1 MVILRGAVL
10 MPPANLMEWNLD
22 GNGGAGNRWLRA
34 APVIRLRPMSLSARI
49 DEDIKA
55 AMKAKEADKLGALR
69 MLKSSLKYA
78 VIEKGA
84 ASEAALADADVITVV
99 RKRIKQCQ
107 DAIEGFAKGGRDE
120 QAAKEK
126 AELVLL
132 EAYLPAA
139 LSADELSA
147 LVREAIAETGATG
160 QAQMGAVM
168 KVVMAKAAG
177 RTDGKA
183 VNAEVLK
190 QLG

>member
-1 MVILRGAVL
+1 
-10 MPPANLMEWNLD
+10 
-22 GNGGAGNRWLRA
+22 
-34 APVIRLRPMSLSARI
+34 MSLTAKI
-49 DEDIKA
+49 DQDIKE
-55 AMKAKEADKLGALR
+55 AMKAKQADRLGGLR

-84 ASEAALADADVITVV
+84 ASEADLADTDVITVI

-107 DAIEGFAKGGRDE
+107 DAVEGFVKGGREE

-126 AELVLL
+126 AEIALL

-139 LSADELSA
+139 LSADELA
-147 LVREAIAETGATG
+147 AIVRDAIAETGATG
-160 QAQMGAVM
+160 KAQMGAVM
-168 KVVMAKAAG
+168 KVVMAKAGG

-183 VNAEVLK
+183 VNAEVQK

>member
-1 MVILRGAVL
+1 M
-10 MPPANLMEWNLD
+10 
-22 GNGGAGNRWLRA
+22 RA
-34 APVIRLRPMSLSARI
+34 K
-49 DEDIKA
+49 DT
-55 AMKAKEADKLGALR
+55 DKLGALR

-84 ASEAALADADVITVV
+84 SSEGDLSEAEVISVV

-107 DAIEGFAKGGRDE
+107 DAVEGFEKGGRPE

-126 AELVLL
+126 AELTKL

-139 LSADELSA
+139 LSAEELAA
-147 LVREAIAETGATG
+147 LVRDAIAATGATG
-160 QAQMGAVM
+160 KAQMGAVM
-168 KVVMAKAAG
+168 KIVMAKAGG

-183 VNAEVLK
+183 VNAEVQK

>member
-1 MVILRGAVL
+1 
-10 MPPANLMEWNLD
+10 
-22 GNGGAGNRWLRA
+22 
-34 APVIRLRPMSLSARI
+34 MSLTARI

-84 ASEAALADADVITVV
+84 ANEAALSDADVVSVV

-107 DAIEGFAKGGRDE
+107 DAIEGFVRGGRAE
-120 QAAKEK
+120 QADKEK
-126 AELVLL
+126 AEVALL

-139 LSADELSA
+139 LPADELAS
-147 LVREAIAETGATG
+147 LVRAAIAETGAMG
-160 QAQMGAVM
+160 KAQMGAVM
-168 KVVMAKAAG
+168 KVVMAKASG
-177 RTDGKA
+177 RAEGKA

>member
-1 MVILRGAVL
+1 M
-10 MPPANLMEWNLD
+10 
-22 GNGGAGNRWLRA
+22 GNGGRGNGSPLAGSAFNLPA
-34 APVIRLRPMSLSARI
+34 MSLTARI

-84 ASEAALADADVITVV
+84 SNETGLTDADVITVI

-107 DAIEGFAKGGRDE
+107 DAIEGFVQGGRAE
-120 QAAKEK
+120 QADKEK
-126 AELVLL
+126 AEVALL

-139 LSADELSA
+139 LSADELAA
-147 LVREAIAETGATG
+147 LVRGAIAETGATG
-160 QAQMGAVM
+160 KAQMGAVM
-168 KVVMAKAAG
+168 KAVMAKAAG
-177 RTDGKA
+177 CVDGKT

>member
-1 MVILRGAVL
+1 
-10 MPPANLMEWNLD
+10 
-22 GNGGAGNRWLRA
+22 
-34 APVIRLRPMSLSARI
+34 MSLTARI

-84 ASEAALADADVITVV
+84 ANEAALSDADVVSVV

-107 DAIEGFAKGGRDE
+107 DAIEGFVRGGRAE
-120 QAAKEK
+120 QADKEK
-126 AELVLL
+126 AEVALL

-139 LSADELSA
+139 LPADELAS
-147 LVREAIAETGATG
+147 LVRAAIAETGATG
-160 QAQMGAVM
+160 KAQMGAVM
-168 KVVMAKAAG
+168 KVVMAKASG
-177 RTDGKA
+177 RADGKA

>member
-1 MVILRGAVL
+1 
-10 MPPANLMEWNLD
+10 
-22 GNGGAGNRWLRA
+22 
-34 APVIRLRPMSLSARI
+34 MSLTARI

-84 ASEAALADADVITVV
+84 ADEAALSDADVVSVV

-107 DAIEGFAKGGRDE
+107 DAIEGFVRGGRAE
-120 QAAKEK
+120 QADKEK
-126 AELVLL
+126 AEVALL

-139 LSADELSA
+139 LPADELAS
-147 LVREAIAETGATG
+147 LVRAAIAETGATG
-160 QAQMGAVM
+160 KAQMGAVM
-168 KVVMAKAAG
+168 KVVMAKASG
-177 RTDGKA
+177 RADGKA

>member
-1 MVILRGAVL
+1 MGIFRGAAL
-10 MPPANLMEWNLD
+10 MRFANLVEPSPA
-22 GNGGAGNRWLRA
+22 GNGARGNRSPISRS
-34 APVIRLRPMSLSARI
+34 RLNLPAMSLTARI

-55 AMKAKEADKLGALR
+55 AMKAKETEKLGALR

-84 ASEAALADADVITVV
+84 ANEAALADADVITVI

-107 DAIEGFAKGGRDE
+107 DAVEGFVQGGRAE

-126 AELVLL
+126 AEVALL
-132 EAYLPAA
+132 ESYLPAA
-139 LSADELSA
+139 LTSEELSA
-147 LVREAIAETGATG
+147 LVRDAITETGATG
-160 QAQMGAVM
+160 KAQMGAVM
-168 KVVMAKAAG
+168 KAVMAKAAG
-177 RTDGKA
+177 RVDGKA

>member
-1 MVILRGAVL
+1 
-10 MPPANLMEWNLD
+10 
-22 GNGGAGNRWLRA
+22 
-34 APVIRLRPMSLSARI
+34 MSLTARI

-84 ASEAALADADVITVV
+84 ADEAALSDADVVSVV

-107 DAIEGFAKGGRDE
+107 DAIEGFVRGGRAE
-120 QAAKEK
+120 QADKEK
-126 AELVLL
+126 AEVALL

-139 LSADELSA
+139 LPADELES
-147 LVREAIAETGATG
+147 LVRAAIAETGATG
-160 QAQMGAVM
+160 KAQMGAVM
-168 KVVMAKAAG
+168 KVVMAKASG
-177 RTDGKA
+177 RADGKA

>member
-1 MVILRGAVL
+1 
-10 MPPANLMEWNLD
+10 
-22 GNGGAGNRWLRA
+22 
-34 APVIRLRPMSLSARI
+34 MSLTARI
-49 DEDIKA
+49 DQDIKE
-55 AMKAKEADKLGALR
+55 AMKAKEADRLGALR

-84 ASEAALADADVITVV
+84 AAEADLADNDVITVI

-107 DAIEGFAKGGRDE
+107 DAVEGFVKGGREE

-126 AELVLL
+126 AEIALL
-132 EAYLPAA
+132 EAYLPAS
-139 LSADELSA
+139 LSADELAA
-147 LVREAIAETGATG
+147 LVRDAIAETGATG
-160 QAQMGAVM
+160 KAQMGAVM

-183 VNAEVLK
+183 VNAEVQK

>member
-1 MVILRGAVL
+1 
-10 MPPANLMEWNLD
+10 
-22 GNGGAGNRWLRA
+22 
-34 APVIRLRPMSLSARI
+34 MSLTAKI
-49 DEDIKA
+49 DQDLQD
-55 AMKAKEADKLGALR
+55 AMRAKDTDKLGALR

-84 ASEAALADADVITVV
+84 SSEGDLSEAEVISVV

-107 DAIEGFAKGGRDE
+107 DAVEGFEKGGRPE

-126 AELVLL
+126 AEQTML

-139 LSADELSA
+139 LSAEELAA
-147 LVREAIAETGATG
+147 LVRDAIAATGATG
-160 QAQMGAVM
+160 KAQMGAVM
-168 KVVMAKAAG
+168 KIVMAKAGG

-183 VNAEVLK
+183 VNAEVQK

>member
-1 MVILRGAVL
+1 
-10 MPPANLMEWNLD
+10 
-22 GNGGAGNRWLRA
+22 
-34 APVIRLRPMSLSARI
+34 MSLTAKI
-49 DEDIKA
+49 DEDTKE
-55 AMKAKEADKLGALR
+55 AMKAKQADRLGALR

-84 ASEAALADADVITVV
+84 ASEADLADTDVIAVV

-107 DAIEGFAKGGRDE
+107 DAAEGFVKGGREE

-126 AELVLL
+126 AEIVLL
-132 EAYLPAA
+132 ESYLPAA
-139 LSADELSA
+139 LSADELTV
-147 LVREAIAETGATG
+147 LVREAIAEVGATG
-160 QAQMGAVM
+160 KTQMGAVM

-183 VNAEVLK
+183 VNTEVLK

>member
-1 MVILRGAVL
+1 
-10 MPPANLMEWNLD
+10 
-22 GNGGAGNRWLRA
+22 
-34 APVIRLRPMSLSARI
+34 MSLTAKI
-49 DEDIKA
+49 DQDIKE
-55 AMKAKEADKLGALR
+55 AMKAKQADRLGALR

-84 ASEAALADADVITVV
+84 SSEADLADTDVIAVI

-107 DAIEGFAKGGRDE
+107 DAVEGFVKGGREE

-126 AELVLL
+126 AEIALL

-139 LSADELSA
+139 LSTDELAA
-147 LVREAIAETGATG
+147 LVRDAIAETGATG
-160 QAQMGAVM
+160 KAQMGAVM
-168 KVVMAKAAG
+168 KIVMAKAAG

-183 VNAEVLK
+183 VNAEVQK

>member
-1 MVILRGAVL
+1 MERL
-10 MPPANLMEWNLD
+10 PA
-22 GNGGAGNRWLRA
+22 GNGAAGNRWPRA
-34 APVIRLRPMSLSARI
+34 GVPLKLSPMSLTARI

-84 ASEAALADADVITVV
+84 ANEAALADADVITVI

-107 DAIEGFAKGGRDE
+107 DAVEGFAKGGREE

-126 AELVLL
+126 AEIALL

-139 LSADELSA
+139 LSAEELAA
-147 LVREAIAETGATG
+147 LVRDAIAETGATG
-160 QAQMGAVM
+160 KAQMGAVM

>member
-1 MVILRGAVL
+1 MLILRGGTL
-10 MPPANLMEWNLD
+10 TSGHKLMEAPRRGNAPARNLWP
-22 GNGGAGNRWLRA
+22 RVRRKISL
-34 APVIRLRPMSLSARI
+34 LPMNLTAKI
-49 DEDIKA
+49 DRDIKE
-55 AMKAKEADKLGALR
+55 AMKAKEVDRLGALR

-84 ASEAALADADVITVV
+84 GSEPDLADADVISVI
-99 RKRIKQCQ
+99 RKRVKQCQ
-107 DAIEGFAKGGRDE
+107 DAVDGFIKGGRAE

-126 AELVLL
+126 EEIALL
-132 EAYLPAA
+132 ESYLPASLPA
-139 LSADELSA
+139 EELAA

-160 QAQMGAVM
+160 KAQMGAVM
-168 KVVMAKAAG
+168 KAVMAKAAG

>member
-1 MVILRGAVL
+1 
-10 MPPANLMEWNLD
+10 
-22 GNGGAGNRWLRA
+22 
-34 APVIRLRPMSLSARI
+34 MSLTAKI
-49 DEDIKA
+49 DQDIKE
-55 AMKAKEADKLGALR
+55 AMKAKQADRLGALR

-84 ASEAALADADVITVV
+84 ASEADLGDTDVITVI

-107 DAIEGFAKGGRDE
+107 DAVEGFVKGGREE

-126 AELVLL
+126 AEIALL

-139 LSADELSA
+139 LSADELA
-147 LVREAIAETGATG
+147 AIVRDAIAETGATG
-160 QAQMGAVM
+160 KAQMGAVM
-168 KVVMAKAAG
+168 KVVMAKAGG

-183 VNAEVLK
+183 VNAEVQK

>member
-1 MVILRGAVL
+1 
-10 MPPANLMEWNLD
+10 MPRAKLMEQTPG

-34 APVIRLRPMSLSARI
+34 PLMLRLPPMSLSVRI

-55 AMKAKEADKLGALR
+55 AMKAKETDKLGALR

-78 VIEKGA
+78 AIEKGA
-84 ASEAALADADVITVV
+84 ATDAALADADVITVL
-99 RKRIKQCQ
+99 RRRIKQCQ

-126 AELVLL
+126 AELALL
-132 EAYLPAA
+132 ETYLPAP

-147 LVREAIAETGATG
+147 LVREAIAESGATG
-160 QAQMGAVM
+160 KAQMGAVM
-168 KVVMAKAAG
+168 KLVMAKAGG
-177 RTDGKA
+177 RTEGKA
-183 VNAEVLK
+183 VNTEVLQ